1 MSTKNIIQDGKAH
14 TQLCH
19 EVSTNN
25 VKGKETSIL
34 KKQSANIK
42 TFKSKQKKK
51 QMNNHPIFKI

>member
-42 TFKSKQKKK
+42 TFKSKQKKNK
-51 QMNNHPIFKI
+51 